1 MPKWQKLQIVG
12 IVSNATLYDIRQS
25 QPPTIYLPSMQ
36 YGTYMGWSE
45 MLVRTK
51 VPAASIASPL
61 RQTVESLGHEYV
73 TSIKPV
79 EADID
84 RSILQERLT
93 AMLSTFFGTLSLLL
107 GAIGLYGLMA
117 YSVTQRI
124 PEIGV
129 RLALGAP
136 RSAVQWM
143 VLRET
148 LLLALVG
155 VAIGVPCALAAAR
168 FIAGMLFG
176 LSARDPVTLAIAV
189 ATLLAAA
196 ALAGFL
202 PSRRAMR
209 VDPIIALRHE

>member
-1 MPKWQKLQIVG
+1 
-12 IVSNATLYDIRQS
+12 
-25 QPPTIYLPSMQ
+25 
-36 YGTYMGWSE
+36 
-45 MLVRTK
+45 
-51 VPAASIASPL
+51 
-61 RQTVESLGHEYV
+61 VESLGHEYV
-73 TSIKPV
+73 ISIKPV

-93 AMLSTFFGTLSLLL
+93 AMLSTFFGALSLLL
-107 GAIGLYGLMA
+107 GAIGLYGLTA
-117 YSVTQRI
+117 YNVTQRI

-155 VAIGVPCALAAAR
+155 VAIGVPGAVAAAR
-168 FIAGMLFG
+168 FIASMLFG
-176 LSARDPVTLAIAV
+176 LSAHDPVTMAIAV

-196 ALAGFL
+196 ALAGFV